1 MTINFQDPRL
11 QRQKQKLA
19 ALGPESRAILN
30 TAAATSEF
38 AGNEAMKELKLMNIG
53 NVLKGKRQALDIDR
67 RDFRNTQ
74 TRRRIQ
80 MDDAIAAHQLANR
93 QYRFDKD
100 QGRKAMIL
108 NVLGLIPRSYMG
120 YQAYKQ
126 SGQTA
131 EDLIE
136 LASRVR
142 GG

>member
-11 QRQKQKLA
+11 QRRKQKMA

-30 TAAATSEF
+30 TAADTAEF
-38 AGNEAMKELKLMNIG
+38 AGNEAMKELKLMTIG
-53 NVLKGKRQALDIDR
+53 NVLKGKRQALDIDKR
-67 RDFRNTQ
+67 EFQN
-74 TRRRIQ
+74 IQ
-80 MDDAIAAHQLANR
+80 MQRRMSTDDAIAAHRLTNKQI
-93 QYRFDKD
+93 RFDKK
-100 QGRKAMIL
+100 QGRRAMIL
-108 NVLGLIPRSYMG
+108 NALGLIPRAYMG

-136 LASRVR
+136 LANRVR